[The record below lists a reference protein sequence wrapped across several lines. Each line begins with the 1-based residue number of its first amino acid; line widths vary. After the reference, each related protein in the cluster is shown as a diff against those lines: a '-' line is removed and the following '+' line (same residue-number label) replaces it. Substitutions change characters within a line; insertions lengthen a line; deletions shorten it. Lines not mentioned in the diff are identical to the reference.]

1 MKHLI
6 LIIISFLILS
16 CKGQNQ
22 EFVTYLSNF
31 RSVELPL
38 TIDRRYSSNSFYQNG
53 TYKEIP
59 ESFVKKFICKDSV
72 TCDTNPSEYRYDYGI
87 RFALS
92 DYQAILVNK
101 QKYEGNPDCDFDLA
115 ELILVV
121 YSPQGEIISGQSVGK
136 NNDCWLGSTQVT
148 KENIKV
154 QQIKILEFNKPE
166 MSCEIDTKVYQIAQ
180 NGIINNIRSE
190 PIKKGIVIWDEQI
203 EDFRL
208 K

>member
-6 LIIISFLILS
+6 FLIISFFTLS

-38 TIDRRYSSNSFYQNG
+38 TIDRKTYGSVFYPNQSNH
-53 TYKEIP
+53 EII
-59 ESFVKKFICKDSV
+59 EALVKKFVCQDSINCAIDP
-72 TCDTNPSEYRYDYGI
+72 TEYRYDYGVK
-87 RFALS
+87 FFLGN
-92 DYQAILVNK
+92 YQVVLVHK
-101 QKYEGNPDCDFDLA
+101 QKYEGTTSYDFDLS
-115 ELILVV
+115 EVILVV
-121 YSPQGEIISGQSVGK
+121 YSKQGKILSSESISK
-136 NNDCWLGSTQVT
+136 DNDGWISSTQVT
-148 KENIKV
+148 KENVEV

-166 MSCEIDTKVYQIAQ
+166 MSCEIETKVYQVTQ
-180 NGIINNIRSE
+180 DGIIKNIHTA
-190 PIKKGIVIWDEQI
+190 PIKKGVVVWDEQI